1 MHDWT
6 NSINSTED
14 LQATSNNDG
23 DDFRIR
29 FSNYISDAGKL
40 SSTCCST
47 CEIYG
52 NLWQATS

>member
-1 MHDWT
+1 MHDGT

-52 NLWQATS
+52 NL